1 MSAGADALR
10 QEVTG
15 RSRDQSLGWYLFF
28 FGLVAIASFYSGG
41 LFLYAA
47 ATVATIYAGAVLVA
61 ALGIRQLSVWRQLSE
76 SEVELGAVITSRVMV
91 QNRKA
96 WPAPWLFFE
105 DRVEPGID
113 VEGARAA
120 CKTLDAEGKEHL
132 SYRLHT
138 FRRGLFRVGPTVLES
153 SDPLGLVRRYHVD
166 EQASF
171 LTVLPRPVPMGQ
183 GWPLGHQPIHQVPR
197 RRSLLEDP
205 SRFRGV
211 REYRRGDS
219 LKQVHWRASAKSR
232 QLQVKIFEPSVL
244 DGALLVPDMLARDE
258 LPAPAG
264 KQGGD
269 SDGVAGGV
277 DPVEE
282 LLITAATSIG
292 HYVISGGQAVGL
304 LSNGADAAERYP
316 ADFAGESF
324 RRFED
329 VLEQTEGR
337 RRITRLRPVELEAG
351 KGPRQWRRL
360 RTLLARL
367 TPTAGAT
374 LPELLNVELPSLPR
388 HLVVMVITPLV
399 DEALAAVLGALR
411 RSGIEAA
418 VFWITAGQEKKP
430 TGSLPA
436 SVPLYRIDRA
446 ADLEAIGN
454 QRL

>member
-1 MSAGADALR
+1 MTADALR
-10 QEVTG
+10 REVTG
-15 RSRDQSLGWYLFF
+15 RSRDQSLGWYVFF
-28 FGLVAIASFYSGG
+28 SGVVMIASFYSAG

-47 ATVATIYAGAVLVA
+47 ATVATIYAGSVLVA

-76 SEVELGAVITSRVMV
+76 TEVELGAVVTSRVMV

-96 WPAPWLFFE
+96 WPAPWLFLE

-120 CKTLDAEGKEHL
+120 CKTLPADGKEHL

-138 FRRGLFRVGPTVLES
+138 YRRGLFRVGPAVLES

-166 EQASF
+166 DKASF

-232 QLQVKIFEPSVL
+232 RLQVKIFEPSVL
-244 DGALLVPDMLARDE
+244 DGALLVPDMLLRDD
-258 LPAPAG
+258 LLSG
-264 KQGGD
+264 SGQGAEKEE
-269 SDGVAGGV
+269 VAGGV

-316 ADFAGESF
+316 VDFAGESF
-324 RRFED
+324 RRFEE
-329 VLEQTEGR
+329 VLEQTEER
-337 RRITRLRPVELEAG
+337 RRITRLRPVELDAG
-351 KGPRQWRRL
+351 KGPRQWQRL

-374 LPELLNVELPSLPR
+374 LPELLNIELPSLPR

-418 VFWITAGQEKKP
+418 VFWIAAGRKQAP
-430 TGSLPA
+430 TGSLPP

-446 ADLEAIGN
+446 ADLELIGN